1 MLTPE
6 TPMYTLLRNSSL
18 RTLLSVQAPPLLV
31 SFVVAS
37 LYFKGWGFARECL
50 AFLALWFVLDAGY
63 SYFRSIW
70 WKASETTSSPTQ

>member
-1 MLTPE
+1 
-6 TPMYTLLRNSSL
+6 MYTLLRNSSL

-50 AFLALWFVLDAGY
+50 AFLAL
-63 SYFRSIW
+63 
-70 WKASETTSSPTQ
+70 